1 MMRSLSIRWRLTLW
15 YGAAMTAVLV
25 VFGAAVFV
33 LTARNQSAR
42 IDFELDEEMNEIAYE
57 ITSITDP
64 ETLMRELQAEFGL
77 HVTFDFDVTRRDGR
91 AMFLSNR
98 LGQQRLFDGS
108 DWPTQPASDERALAG
123 LGEHRVLRK
132 AIESPHGALLLH
144 VAIPLAPLRASQRSL
159 LSTMGLVGPLMLL
172 VATAGGYWLARRT
185 LAPIEWITETAQR
198 ITAQRLDQRLDVPP
212 VRDELSRLASTLNE
226 MIDRLH
232 RSFDE
237 MRRFTADAAHEL
249 RTPLTLLRTQLEV
262 ALRSDRTP
270 EQYREV
276 LASLHE
282 DTLRMCR
289 LASQLLELSRE
300 DAGVGAVPFTKVRLD
315 EVLRGALDQI
325 RPAAELKAVRLAAA
339 DCPATEVLGDAQ
351 RLQRVFVNLLDNAV
365 KHTSP
370 GGRVDVMVTTMS
382 DSVQVGITDTGCG
395 IPADHLPHIF
405 DRFYRVDAARTSPD
419 GSGLGLAICQSIV
432 HAHNGCIELQ
442 SEPGRGTKVTVT
454 LLTKLQS
461 AP

>member
-15 YGAAMTAVLV
+15 YGTAMGLVLA

-33 LTARNQSAR
+33 LTTHNQSAR
-42 IDFELDEEMNEIAYE
+42 IDFELDEEMSEIAYE
-57 ITSITDP
+57 VSSITDP
-64 ETLMRELQAEFGL
+64 ETLMIELQAEFGS
-77 HVTFDFDVTRRDGR
+77 HVTFDFDVTCRDGH

-98 LGQQRLFDGS
+98 LGRQRLFDGT
-108 DWPTQPASDERALAG
+108 DWPSEPTFAVQRLPG

-144 VAIPLAPLRASQRSL
+144 VAIPLAPLRAAQRSL

-172 VATAGGYWLARRT
+172 VATAGGYWLARRA
-185 LAPIEWITETAQR
+185 LAPIERITETAQR
-198 ITAQRLDQRLDVPP
+198 ITAQRLDQRLVVPE
-212 VRDELSRLASTLNE
+212 VRDELSRLATTLNE
-226 MIDRLH
+226 MINRLH

-262 ALRSDRTP
+262 ALRSDRSP

-276 LASLHE
+276 LMSLHE

-300 DAGVGAVPFTKVRLD
+300 DAGVEAVPFTKVRLD
-315 EVLRGALDQI
+315 EVLRDALDQI
-325 RPAAELKAVRLAAA
+325 CPAAELKSVRLDAA
-339 DCPATEVLGDAQ
+339 DWLVTEVLGDAQ

-365 KHTSP
+365 KHTP
-370 GGRVDVMVTTMS
+370 PDGRVGVTVS
-382 DSVQVGITDTGCG
+382 AASGSVQVVVTDTGCG

-405 DRFYRVDAARTSPD
+405 DRFYRADPARTSPD

-432 HAHNGCIELQ
+432 HAHCGRIELQ

-454 LLTKLQS
+454 LPTKSS

>member
-15 YGAAMTAVLV
+15 YGTAMAAVLV
-25 VFGAAVFV
+25 VFGTAVFV
-33 LTARNQSAR
+33 LAARSQSAR
-42 IDFELDEEMNEIAYE
+42 IDFELDEEMDE
-57 ITSITDP
+57 ITYEVSSLTDA
-64 ETLMRELQAEFGL
+64 ETLMNELQAEFGS
-77 HVTFDFDVTRRDGR
+77 HVTFDFDITRRDGS

-98 LGQQRLFDGS
+98 LGQQRLYDGS
-108 DWPTQPASDERALAG
+108 DWPTQPTSDARVLSG

-132 AIESPHGALLLH
+132 TIESPHGALLLH
-144 VAIPLAPLRASQRSL
+144 VAIPLVPLRASQRSL
-159 LSTMGLVGPLMLL
+159 LRTVGLVGPLMLL
-172 VATAGGYWLARRT
+172 AAMAVGYWLARRA
-185 LAPIEWITETAQR
+185 LAPIERITETAQR

-212 VRDELSRLASTLNE
+212 IRDELSRLAGTLNE

-262 ALRSDRTP
+262 VLRSDRSP

-282 DTLRMCR
+282 DTLQLCR

-300 DAGVGAVPFTKVRLD
+300 DAGVEAAPFTTVRLD
-315 EVLRGALDQI
+315 EVLRDALVQI
-325 RPAAELKAVRLAAA
+325 RSVAELKSLRLDAA
-339 DCPATEVLGDAQ
+339 DWLTTEVLGDAQ
-351 RLQRVFVNLLDNAV
+351 RLQRVFVNVLDNAV

-370 GGRVDVMVTTMS
+370 DGCVAVTVSATS
-382 DSVQVGITDTGCG
+382 DSVQVVITDTGCG
-395 IPADHLPHIF
+395 IAAEHLPHIF

-419 GSGLGLAICQSIV
+419 GSGLGLAICRSIV
-432 HAHNGCIELQ
+432 HDHNGHIELQ
-442 SEPGRGTKVTVT
+442 SEPGRGTKVLVT
-454 LLTKLQS
+454 LPTRS
-461 AP
+461 PSRD